1 MNNKGKDV
9 PPVIKIFSLFVDL
22 ANTLR
27 ISMHQQ
33 ALKPE
38 LLPVGHVA
46 KLIDI
51 GEETYD
57 YIINVKDTCNM
68 QQNSG

>member
-51 GEETYD
+51 GEETCD